1 MNVAQYK
8 ATKNAAKAVKKM
20 ESYKALSEYE
30 LATNPGRK
38 MSMYN
43 AVLVLDMW
51 DPRHM
56 GSRGE
61 KRRYRT
67 PPKHRSTRF
76 NLFAA
81 KLDHL
86 VDCDGEAGE
95 TKKETKKENKKSS
108 KPSSSPSSSSSSSS
122 PSPISTPELIRLF
135 TSIPKS
141 NKIQNDLK
149 PTNTSDSI
157 GCHVSRSPQVV
168 APRLTNSIS
177 CPDPILT
184 QHHPRSSTALGE
196 SNEALQFES
205 TEEALKKNNQNDGR
219 HEALDDIDNEPPPKP
234 KSNKIQNDLKSTNT
248 SDSMSCHVSRSPQVV
263 APRLTNPISCP
274 DPILTQHHSRSS
286 TALGESNEALQF
298 ESTEEVLERENQ
310 NCEKSYSSMSP
321 YERIIN
327 QYAERDEEWVTLYNM
342 HYVDT
347 PRVSE
352 AMVVVNG
359 NFTVYLNSVR
369 KFNGKGKAG
378 QGALHQSRAK
388 SINIILNSRGP
399 ASVYIA
405 RNFVKHLA
413 SMQGICDHIRIWAQI
428 DIAQVDLYM
437 AMENMQESLMC
448 DVPFAIGDMR
458 GVTFIRSDGTT
469 EGKTIAWVQNNGFSM
484 IDGDPGVWSGAWHVS
499 REGTEEEQRLKRE
512 RLKRE
517 QEEREVQAAGS
528 LGEEVLERENQN
540 IEDLRQ
546 SVEKEREESS
556 LERLLD
562 QMKRDGRFDA
572 MVEQE
577 KQRLKRERLKREE
590 GEEKQEDQ
598 QVRKATQEEQ
608 IIINRKKW
616 ELEERARLDSDSD
629 SDSSEEGC
637 TDAMMYTMEHMMNH
651 GKDDYGLLVNTCR
664 ELDEGRDE
672 EEAKIW
678 KSMSQ
683 TEEAKKSKVNKN
695 EVQEE
700 KFTPTEEKYEEYS
713 HESKGKTYQELNR
726 DERRKFEDE
735 MMQRIAVDKQALWNL
750 RGGEGQVRR
759 TNQRRKKKNNK
770 KKAAA
775 RTAEH
780 KNQNP
785 NTFDDHQF
793 VDGH

>member
-1 MNVAQYK
+1 
-8 ATKNAAKAVKKM
+8 
-20 ESYKALSEYE
+20 
-30 LATNPGRK
+30 
-38 MSMYN
+38 
-43 AVLVLDMW
+43 
-51 DPRHM
+51 
-56 GSRGE
+56 
-61 KRRYRT
+61 
-67 PPKHRSTRF
+67 
-76 NLFAA
+76 
-81 KLDHL
+81 
-86 VDCDGEAGE
+86 
-95 TKKETKKENKKSS
+95 
-108 KPSSSPSSSSSSSS
+108 
-122 PSPISTPELIRLF
+122 
-135 TSIPKS
+135 
-141 NKIQNDLK
+141 
-149 PTNTSDSI
+149 
-157 GCHVSRSPQVV
+157 
-168 APRLTNSIS
+168 
-177 CPDPILT
+177 
-184 QHHPRSSTALGE
+184 
-196 SNEALQFES
+196 
-205 TEEALKKNNQNDGR
+205 
-219 HEALDDIDNEPPPKP
+219 
-234 KSNKIQNDLKSTNT
+234 
-248 SDSMSCHVSRSPQVV
+248 
-263 APRLTNPISCP
+263 
-274 DPILTQHHSRSS
+274 
-286 TALGESNEALQF
+286 
-298 ESTEEVLERENQ
+298 
-310 NCEKSYSSMSP
+310 
-321 YERIIN
+321 
-327 QYAERDEEWVTLYNM
+327 
-342 HYVDT
+342 
-347 PRVSE
+347 
-352 AMVVVNG
+352 
-359 NFTVYLNSVR
+359 
-369 KFNGKGKAG
+369 
-378 QGALHQSRAK
+378 
-388 SINIILNSRGP
+388 
-399 ASVYIA
+399 
-405 RNFVKHLA
+405 
-413 SMQGICDHIRIWAQI
+413 MQGICDHIRIWAQI

-437 AMENMQESLMC
+437 TMEIMQWSLMF

-484 IDGDPGVWSGAWHVS
+484 IDGDPGVWSGAWHGSKV
-499 REGTEEEQRLKRE
+499 GTEEYIQWHEEDE
-512 RLKRE
+512 RHQKWLTRWRE
-517 QEEREVQAAGS
+517 QEEREYQAAVKIGRWTQGR
-528 LGEEVLERENQN
+528 LTQV
-540 IEDLRQ
+540 RQ
-546 SVEKEREESS
+546 SVEKEQEESS

-572 MVEQE
+572 MVEQK
-577 KQRLKRERLKREE
+577 KQQLKRERLKREE

-651 GKDDYGLLVNTCR
+651 GKEDYGLLVNTCR

-735 MMQRIAVDKQALWNL
+735 MKQRIAVDKQALWNL

>member
-1 MNVAQYK
+1 M
-8 ATKNAAKAVKKM
+8 
-20 ESYKALSEYE
+20 
-30 LATNPGRK
+30 
-38 MSMYN
+38 
-43 AVLVLDMW
+43 
-51 DPRHM
+51 
-56 GSRGE
+56 
-61 KRRYRT
+61 
-67 PPKHRSTRF
+67 
-76 NLFAA
+76 
-81 KLDHL
+81 
-86 VDCDGEAGE
+86 
-95 TKKETKKENKKSS
+95 
-108 KPSSSPSSSSSSSS
+108 
-122 PSPISTPELIRLF
+122 I
-135 TSIPKS
+135 
-141 NKIQNDLK
+141 
-149 PTNTSDSI
+149 
-157 GCHVSRSPQVV
+157 
-168 APRLTNSIS
+168 
-177 CPDPILT
+177 
-184 QHHPRSSTALGE
+184 
-196 SNEALQFES
+196 
-205 TEEALKKNNQNDGR
+205 
-219 HEALDDIDNEPPPKP
+219 
-234 KSNKIQNDLKSTNT
+234 
-248 SDSMSCHVSRSPQVV
+248 
-263 APRLTNPISCP
+263 
-274 DPILTQHHSRSS
+274 
-286 TALGESNEALQF
+286 
-298 ESTEEVLERENQ
+298 
-310 NCEKSYSSMSP
+310 
-321 YERIIN
+321 
-327 QYAERDEEWVTLYNM
+327 
-342 HYVDT
+342 
-347 PRVSE
+347 
-352 AMVVVNG
+352 VVNG
-359 NFTVYLNSVR
+359 NFTIYLNSVR

-378 QGALHQSRAK
+378 QGALHQSQAK
-388 SINIILNSRGP
+388 SINIILSSRGP

-484 IDGDPGVWSGAWHVS
+484 IDGDPGVWSGPWHGSKV
-499 REGTEEEQRLKRE
+499 GTEEYIQWHEDDRKLRGEDRKYQARYQAWFERHGSKNLKQWEQE
-512 RLKRE
+512 ERE
-517 QEEREVQAAGS
+517 QEEREYQ
-528 LGEEVLERENQN
+528 
-540 IEDLRQ
+540 
-546 SVEKEREESS
+546 
-556 LERLLD
+556 RLIKIARLT
-562 QMKRDGRFDA
+562 RDGRFDA
-572 MVEQE
+572 LVEQE
-577 KQRLKRERLKREE
+577 KQRLNKERLKREE
-590 GEEKQEDQ
+590 REEKQEDQ

-651 GKDDYGLLVNTCR
+651 GKEDYGLLVNTCR

-785 NTFDDHQF
+785 NTFDDHQL